1 MGSEGSGPL
10 HFHTPFSIAHSE
22 TNSRVYVCDTVNNRV
37 TILNSDL
44 SFYGSFGSK
53 GREAGQFNMLQG
65 ISVDRKGKILVADH
79 LNNRVQIFDA
89 SGCYLSSEP
98 DQRLQGPISVA
109 VGPDDWVYVV
119 ENYSNRVSLFDE
131 CCKYVRSFGKKGK
144 NDGEFDDPYAVG
156 VSPEGCVF
164 VSDMNNDRIRVF
176 K

>member
-1 MGSEGSGPL
+1 MIQKDIKVLQTAVFHLKTRIRSLFVSLTNTQPSGL
-10 HFHTPFSIAHSE
+10 T
-22 TNSRVYVCDTVNNRV
+22 
-37 TILNSDL
+37 
-44 SFYGSFGSK
+44 
-53 GREAGQFNMLQG
+53 
-65 ISVDRKGKILVADH
+65 
-79 LNNRVQIFDA
+79 RVQIFDA

-156 VSPEGCVF
+156 VPFFAEGVRCLPECCRPLRRSPCRLWG
-164 VSDMNNDRIRVF
+164 
-176 K
+176 